1 MGARAAYTYWIAII
15 AHPKSEIQTMPA
27 NNRPSAENPERRL
40 ATNAWIRALENTKVL
55 NDDGTR
61 PLCAMLDDLAASHGD
76 AIALLGENEAL
87 SYRELAARAN
97 RYAHWA
103 IARGFAR
110 GEVICLLMPNCP
122 EYAAVWLGLNRAGC
136 AVALLNTNLSGEALL
151 HSIRAAG
158 SRRVIAG
165 ESLLPAIVDVA
176 DQLPPDV
183 GIWVS
188 GTVTHGDWPAIGP
201 ELAVHAGTPVSYT
214 EREPP
219 GLSERSLLIYT
230 SGTTGLPKA
239 ANVTHSRV
247 LEWSLWF
254 AGMMDTQREDRLYNC
269 LPMYHSTGGVVAIGA
284 MLVKGG
290 SVLIRARFSASRF
303 WDDVVDGGCTIFLYI
318 GELCRYLVTGP
329 PRSNERI
336 HQLRLACGNGLQGDV
351 WQAFQERFGVPRILE
366 FYASTEGN
374 VSLYNC
380 EGRRGAIGRVPPFL
394 AHRFPIALIRLDV
407 ETDAPMRDQNGFCIR
422 CDPNEP
428 GEAIGRVADHA
439 GSPMHQ
445 FDGYTNAE
453 ASAAR
458 LLHGVFAT
466 GDRWYRTGDLMR
478 KDAAGYYYFVDRIG
492 DTFRWKGENVST
504 TEVAMAIRSCPGVI
518 ETVVFGVRI
527 PGHEGRAGMAAITTD
542 ARFDLATLRNHL
554 AAALPA
560 YARPLFVRCCRT
572 LDVTGT
578 FKLVK
583 SKLIAEGYA
592 DAGDPVWFN
601 DHAAGRFVACEAAL
615 CRSIEA
621 NRTPL

>member
-1 MGARAAYTYWIAII
+1 
-15 AHPKSEIQTMPA
+15 MPDE
-27 NNRPSAENPERRL
+27 NKTPAENSARRL

-55 NDDGTR
+55 NEHGTR
-61 PLCAMLDDLAASHGD
+61 PLCAMLDDLATSHGE

-87 SYRELAARAN
+87 SFRELAERAN

-103 IARGFAR
+103 IARGVLR

-122 EYAAVWLGLNRAGC
+122 DYAAIWLGLNRAGC
-136 AVALLNTNLSGEALL
+136 AVALLNTNLSGRALL
-151 HSIRAAG
+151 HSVAAAG
-158 SRRVIAG
+158 SRRVIVS
-165 ESLLPAIVDVA
+165 ESLSAAIVDVA
-176 DQLPPDV
+176 DQLPPGV
-183 GIWVS
+183 EIWVS
-188 GTVTHGDWPAIGP
+188 GTVAHGDWPAIEP
-201 ELAVHAGTPVSYT
+201 DLASYAGTPVSEG
-214 EREPP
+214 ERELP
-219 GLSERSLLIYT
+219 GLWERSLLIYT

-239 ANVTHSRV
+239 ANVTHARV

-254 AGMMDTQREDRLYNC
+254 AGMMDTRANDRLYNC

-284 MLVKGG
+284 MLVNGG
-290 SVLIRARFSASRF
+290 SVLIRARFSATRF
-303 WDDVVDGGCTIFLYI
+303 WDDVVEGGCTIFLYI

-329 PRSNERI
+329 PRPKESMHR
-336 HQLRLACGNGLQGDV
+336 LRLACGNGLQDDV
-351 WQAFQERFGVPRILE
+351 WRAFQERFAIPRILE

-380 EGRRGAIGRVPPFL
+380 EGRQGAIGRVPPFL
-394 AHRFPIALIRLDV
+394 AHRFPISLIRLDG
-407 ETDAPMRDQNGFCIR
+407 ETDAPIRDPNGFCVP
-422 CDPNEP
+422 CDPGEA
-428 GEAIGRVADHA
+428 GEAIGRVADRA

-458 LLHGVFAT
+458 LLHGVFAA

-478 KDAAGYYYFVDRIG
+478 KDTAGYYYFVDRLG

-504 TEVAMAIRSCPGVI
+504 TEVAMVLRGCPGVI
-518 ETVVFGVRI
+518 EAVVFGVPI
-527 PGHEGRAGMAAITTD
+527 PGYEGRAGMAAVTTD
-542 ARFDLATLRNHL
+542 EHFDVAALHVRL

-583 SKLIAEGYA
+583 SQLMAEGYA
-592 DAGDPVWFN
+592 VTSDPVWFN
-601 DHAAGRFVACEAAL
+601 DRAAGRFVVCDAAL
-615 CRSIEA
+615 CRAIEA
-621 NRTPL
+621 NRMTL